1 MSYGEAVPAA
11 RVSGVGASTA
21 PSAGP
26 PQAVVTQYTL
36 HGVRIVA
43 VHGSCDAQSIE
54 RLEAAL
60 TTAAWTQPKVVLDAS
75 GITFADSSLLNLLIL
90 THRTAALRVAGAGP
104 HLQRLLRITGLDAVL
119 HVRASVEEAAAS

>member
-1 MSYGEAVPAA
+1 MSYGNAVPAA
-11 RVSGVGASTA
+11 RTSGAGTSGA

-26 PQAVVTQYTL
+26 PPAEVTQYAQ
-36 HGVRIVA
+36 HGVWVVA
-43 VHGSCDAQSIE
+43 AHGSCDAQSIT
-54 RLEAAL
+54 RLEEAL

-90 THRTAALRVAGAGP
+90 THRTVALRVAGPGP

-119 HVRASVEEAAAS
+119 YVRATVEEAAAC